1 MRKWFPALLLI
12 PVSGL
17 AQADEKRCLI
27 SFDSATLDVCTAEVK
42 VVSEVLRP
50 LADVAAYADSTL
62 RVVKFDGPIQAAQ
75 RAALEGLGAEV
86 LGYAPHYAYLVRMDP
101 ALDARAGALG
111 GVLWTGPYLPVWK
124 LDINLANDIAA
135 DANGGK
141 GTSIIQEAGITRLS
155 IDLRPQADLSLAG
168 EALRGIPGLDLQF
181 TERGYNHERL
191 VVAFQR
197 DQLADAVRALAA
209 RPDVTSVSLRWDNEF
224 MNSQAGWLHQSG
236 SNSGPDQLP
245 VFAQG
250 IFGCGQIIGAAD
262 SGVHAPHCSF
272 RDDVYG
278 QPVTSICA
286 TGSSCPPVTPDFN
299 HRKIGAHYKWD
310 GSTSGVPADNQGH
323 GTHVM
328 ASILGNNPGS
338 GGAVNCATL
347 SSPGGLT
354 DLDGTAPG
362 AKLIS
367 QEMGASLQ
375 YLNSLGGTIFHA
387 ATIAYGNGA
396 RIHNNSWG
404 SSCRSSGVCIA
415 GCQVEYRQTTRDADA
430 VVWANP
436 DLAVFVAAGNSGGL
450 GGNSGC
456 GPGADVGAA
465 GNAKNVFSIGSNN
478 RGTGGNAMSAF
489 SSRGPTQDRRSK
501 PDITA
506 QGSGIQSAS
515 RTTCG
520 VVSNSG
526 TSMATPTA
534 AGLAALVREYLNRG
548 FYPSGIENEAHGIA
562 SPSAAVIKAIMVTG
576 AQEITGT
583 GTTGG
588 APSQSQGWGRV
599 HLDNALYF
607 DGDARQLWLHDETAG
622 LQTDGLGSH
631 QLVVEEGEPLV
642 VTLTW
647 HDAPALVN
655 ANPHTV
661 NLLRLEVETPEGD
674 VWTQK
679 LTPGG
684 GLTNPNPFQGTSTVD
699 YDDRNNVH
707 QIRLDTPSTGA
718 YQIRVRGIQVAQ
730 GPQPYALAATGKLLG
745 LTEPDFLLQVAPAS
759 RAFCAGDSVS
769 FDVGVFSFEGFDD
782 LVTLAAPTLPGA
794 ATSSYTVNP
803 VAPANPAAISVLAID
818 DTDGIAAGAHVVSI
832 NATADGPGFPAVSK
846 SRDVTLLVDAAA
858 PAASGLLL
866 PANAA
871 VEQSLRPSF
880 SWSPFAGASG
890 YRIQVA
896 TDAAF
901 TNVVI
906 DETVSGTTFTPATG
920 LGTTTTY
927 FWRVSGSNQCGA
939 GAASAVF
946 SFTTSS
952 QICSEPGLTIGDNAT
967 ITDQLT
973 VSDTGNL
980 LGLRLA
986 LDIDHTW
993 VGDLRVWLAK
1003 GTTEIEL
1010 INRPGV
1016 PAQGTNGCNGNDID
1030 VFLDDAASL
1039 SIQSNCTTGA
1049 NPTQAYIAGESYRPA
1064 NPLAGFAGISLN
1076 GQWTLRVSDNVGGD
1090 TGRLNRWC
1098 LLPTTGLQ
1106 PMIFIN
1112 GFEAA
1117 TP

>member
-17 AQADEKRCLI
+17 AHADEKRCLI
-27 SFDSATLDVCTAEVK
+27 SFDSATLDVCTAQVN

-50 LADVAAYADSTL
+50 LADPAAFADSPL
-62 RVVKFDGPIQAAQ
+62 RIVKFDAPIRAAQ
-75 RAALEGLGAEV
+75 RAALESIGAEV

-101 ALDARAGALG
+101 ALDARAGALS

-135 DANGGK
+135 DATGGK
-141 GTSIIQEAGITRLS
+141 GGSIIDQADISRLS
-155 IDLRPQADLSLAG
+155 IDLRPQADLSAAG
-168 EALRGIPGLDLQF
+168 EALRGMPGLDLQF
-181 TERGYNHERL
+181 TERGFNHERL

-197 DQLADAVRALAA
+197 DQLAAAVHALAM

-245 VFAQG
+245 IFEQG

-272 RDDVYG
+272 RDDVFG

-286 TGSSCPPVTPDFN
+286 TGSSCPPVTPNFN

-328 ASILGNNPGS
+328 ASILGNNPV
-338 GGAVNCATL
+338 GAVDCATL
-347 SSPGGLT
+347 ASPGGLT

-387 ATIAYGNGA
+387 ASIAYGNGA

-404 SSCRSSGVCIA
+404 SSCRSSGVCIT

-430 VVWANP
+430 VVWENP

-450 GGNSGC
+450 GGNAGC

-478 RGTGGNAMSAF
+478 RGTGGNAMSGF

-506 QGSGIQSAS
+506 QGASIQSAS

-520 VVSNSG
+520 AVSNSG

-548 FYPSGIENEAHGIA
+548 FYPSGLENEAHGIA
-562 SPSAAVIKAIMVTG
+562 SPSAALIKAIMLTG

-631 QLVVEEGEPLV
+631 QLVVEQGEPLV
-642 VTLTW
+642 VTLAW

-655 ANPHTV
+655 ANPHGV
-661 NLLRLEVETPEGD
+661 NQLRLEVETPEGD

-684 GLTNPNPFQGTSTVD
+684 GLTNPNPFQGTSTAD

-707 QIRLDTPSTGA
+707 RIRLAAPSTGA
-718 YQIRVRGIQVAQ
+718 YQVRVRGIQVAQ

-745 LTEPDFLLQVAPAS
+745 LTEPDFLLQAAPAS
-759 RAFCAGDSVS
+759 RSFCAGESVN
-769 FDVGVFSFEGFDD
+769 FDVGVFSFEGFNDV
-782 LVTLAAPTLPGA
+782 VTLTTGTLPGA
-794 ATSSYTVNP
+794 ASSSFSVNP
-803 VAPANPAAISVLAID
+803 VTPANPAAVSVLGISNTAAIP
-818 DTDGIAAGAHVVSI
+818 GGSHVVTI
-832 NATADGPGFPAVSK
+832 QAAADGPGFPAVSK
-846 SRDVTLLVDAAA
+846 SRDVTLLVDADA
-858 PAASGLLL
+858 PAAGGLLL

-871 VEQSLRPSF
+871 VQQPLRPAF

-890 YRIQVA
+890 YRIEVA

-901 TNVVI
+901 TNVIV
-906 DETVSGTTFTPATG
+906 DEVVATTSFTPATS
-920 LGTTTTY
+920 LGTSTTY

-939 GAASAVF
+939 GTASPVF
-946 SFTTSS
+946 SFTTSN
-952 QICSEPGLTIGDNAT
+952 QICSAPGLAINDNST
-967 ITDQLT
+967 ITDALT
-973 VSDTGNL
+973 VSDTGTL
-980 LGLRLA
+980 GGLRLE
-986 LDIDHTW
+986 LDINHTW

-1003 GTTEIEL
+1003 GSTEIEL
-1010 INRPGV
+1010 VNRPGV
-1016 PAQGTNGCNGNDID
+1016 PAQGTNGCNGNDMK

-1039 SIQSNCTTGA
+1039 SIQTNCTTGA
-1049 NPTQAYIAGESYRPA
+1049 NPTQAYITGESYRPA
-1064 NPLAGFAGISLN
+1064 NPLAGFAGLSLD
-1076 GQWTLRVSDNVGGD
+1076 GQWTLRVSDSVGGD
-1090 TGRLNRWC
+1090 TGTLNRWC
-1098 LLPTTGLQ
+1098 LLPSTAVQT
-1106 PMIFIN
+1106 MIFIN
-1112 GFEAA
+1112 GFEAPA
-1117 TP
+1117 P